1 MVFTFKS
8 PNLRVQHRFGRMQ
21 DAGCRMQDAGCRM
34 QDAGCRMQDA
44 GCRMQDES
52 KNGGGW
58 GMTEILMVECGIK
71 MDSKTWI
78 SSINFH
84 RQDKGQDR

>member
-34 QDAGCRMQDA
+34 QN
-44 GCRMQDES
+44 ES

-71 MDSKTWI
+71 TDSKTWI
-78 SSINFH
+78 CSINFH
-84 RQDKGQDR
+84 RQDKGQDRYRQDPNY